1 MDDAE
6 TTDTRTARAATDLGS
21 PVASVRLRAA
31 LTAGTH
37 PDPGL
42 VDLLLDRCAVEPD
55 FFVRDTLTWALVQAP
70 REVTVPALRT
80 ALESPT
86 TQARSQA
93 LHTLSKLVVPQAWA
107 WVFPALLCDPDDEV
121 ARAAWRVAV
130 GIVPRGR
137 EGDLA
142 ETLLAHLGRGDAEV
156 KKSLSRA
163 LVDLALL
170 SDGVVDLLTQARD
183 GLSAPLAAHAEAT
196 LTLLRDPGAG
206 FEGAYGDALR
216 RRGLR

>member
-1 MDDAE
+1 
-6 TTDTRTARAATDLGS
+6 
-21 PVASVRLRAA
+21 
-31 LTAGTH
+31 
-37 PDPGL
+37 
-42 VDLLLDRCAVEPD
+42 
-55 FFVRDTLTWALVQAP
+55 
-70 REVTVPALRT
+70 
-80 ALESPT
+80 
-86 TQARSQA
+86 
-93 LHTLSKLVVPQAWA
+93 
-107 WVFPALLCDPDDEV
+107 
-121 ARAAWRVAV
+121 
-130 GIVPRGR
+130 IVPRGR

-170 SDGVVDLLTQARD
+170 SDGVVDLLTEARD

>member
-6 TTDTRTARAATDLGS
+6 TTDTRTARAATDLSS

-137 EGDLA
+137 G
-142 ETLLAHLGRGDAEV
+142 GRPRRDAA
-156 KKSLSRA
+156 RA
-163 LVDLALL
+163 
-170 SDGVVDLLTQARD
+170 
-183 GLSAPLAAHAEAT
+183 
-196 LTLLRDPGAG
+196 PGAR
-206 FEGAYGDALR
+206 R
-216 RRGLR
+216 RRGQEEPVAGAGRPGPPQRWRGRPAH